1 MNVRRREQPLGSLLA
16 RSTKDAIIW
25 IRKFPLLIGSFQ
37 DFVFVLFLLSS
48 LYNEAEVAAGPVLA
62 FFVIFLF
69 LWKTKTGQKRPH
81 VMSLE
86 SRAAKLLS
94 PVSCVSSSFFSYLS
108 LSISVFLSLPRFL
121 LYCLLSLL
129 CHLSC
134 IPFSPYLSLSISLF
148 LLLPC
153 RFFMCFAPLFLRC
166 CLCLSGLIFYT
177 KKNTFHLFSSSSWTI
192 RIGGLF
198 WLNFS

>member
-1 MNVRRREQPLGSLLA
+1 LRGRQKTQSSGSENSLFSLVRSRTSYLS
-16 RSTKDAIIW
+16 S
-25 IRKFPLLIGSFQ
+25 
-37 DFVFVLFLLSS
+37 FLLSS

-94 PVSCVSSSFFSYLS
+94 PVSCVSSSFFSS

-153 RFFMCFAPLFLRC
+153 RSLKCLLSLLCLPLSLFLPFFLFVS
-166 CLCLSGLIFYT
+166 LCVLCPPISWPLSLMAECSIVQLSTLGVFA
-177 KKNTFHLFSSSSWTI
+177 
-192 RIGGLF
+192 
-198 WLNFS
+198 